1 MGIFNAVTAFSGV
14 VGAVAGGWTA
24 SLRGYA
30 AVPVVGLAGVAA
42 GLIMMIFLAG
52 GTEEVA
58 R

>member
-30 AVPVVGLAGVAA
+30 AVPALGLAGVAA
-42 GLIMMIFLAG
+42 GLIMTM
-52 GTEEVA
+52 VA